1 MSGHSKFHTIAKKKG
16 AADSQRAVVFAK
28 FGKTIAVAA
37 RSGGSDPTFNF
48 QLRMAIDAAKAV
60 NMPKENI
67 DRAVKR
73 GSGEDGIGQ
82 IDEVIYE
89 GFGPGGSA
97 ILVKCLTD
105 NRNRSVAEVKH
116 ITSKNGGVI
125 GAQGSVMWMFEK
137 KGVVTINATLP
148 PLQGGIEGGLSRDAF
163 ELAMIDAGAEDI
175 QEEDDIIEVVSAPD
189 GLKRISDAV
198 ESLKIKPA
206 AVEIVYLPKEQL
218 VITDPPIQAELEKLL
233 DALNDLEDVDQVYIN
248 V

>member
-28 FGKTIAVAA
+28 FAKTIAVAA

-60 NMPKENI
+60 NMPKDNI
-67 DRAVKR
+67 ERAIKH
-73 GSGEDGIGQ
+73 GSGEDGTGQ

-137 KGVVTINATLP
+137 KGVVTIEDVSV
-148 PLQGGIEGGLSRDAF
+148 IKDRDAF

-175 QEEDDIIEVVSAPD
+175 QEEDDIIEVVSAPE

-198 ESLKIKPA
+198 ESLKIKPTS
-206 AVEIVYLPKEQL
+206 VEIVYLPKEQL
-218 VITDPPIQAELEKLL
+218 IITDSVIQTELEKLL

>member
-28 FGKTIAVAA
+28 FAKTIAVAA

-60 NMPKENI
+60 NMPKDNI
-67 DRAVKR
+67 ERAIKH
-73 GSGEDGIGQ
+73 GSGEDGTGQ

-137 KGVVTINATLP
+137 KGVVTIEDVSV
-148 PLQGGIEGGLSRDAF
+148 IKDRDAF
-163 ELAMIDAGAEDI
+163 ELAMIAAGAEDI
-175 QEEDDIIEVVSAPD
+175 QEEDDIIEVVSAPE

-198 ESLKIKPA
+198 ESLKIKPTS
-206 AVEIVYLPKEQL
+206 VEIVYLPKEQL
-218 VITDPPIQAELEKLL
+218 IITDSVIQTELEKLL